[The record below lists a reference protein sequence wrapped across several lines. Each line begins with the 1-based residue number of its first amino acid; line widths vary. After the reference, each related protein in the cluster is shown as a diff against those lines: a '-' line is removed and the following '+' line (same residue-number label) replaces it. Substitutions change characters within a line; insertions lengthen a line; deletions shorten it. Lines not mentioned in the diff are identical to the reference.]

1 MSKII
6 IKKPKKQYIEEL
18 GREVTISKKKR
29 YYIDNLDKDFSTQYG
44 TIKKSDLKK
53 TGKVKSSTDKE
64 FFIFPAHFIDD
75 YKHIRRLP
83 QIIPRKDI
91 GLIITET
98 GLGNKSI
105 VVDAGSGS
113 GGLSLM
119 LANIVKKIITY
130 DIKKEHCDIVKQ
142 NIKTLELKN
151 ITVKNKS
158 IYDNIDEKDID
169 VITLDL
175 PEPWLAV
182 KNCITALKHGGFIV
196 NYSPSVPSIMDFISE
211 VNKHEELF
219 HIKTV
224 ELILREWEFDKRK
237 VRPKSKMMGHSGFLS
252 FVRRL

>member
-18 GREVTISKKKR
+18 GREVSISKKRK
-29 YYIDNLDKDFSTQYG
+29 YYVEDLNKDFSTQYG
-44 TIKKSDLKK
+44 IIKKKDLKR
-53 TGKVKSSTDKE
+53 TGKIKSSTDKE
-64 FFIFPAHFIDD
+64 FFIFPSSFADD
-75 YKHIRRLP
+75 YRHIKRLP

-98 GLGNKSI
+98 GLGKNSI
-105 VVDAGSGS
+105 VVDSGSGS

-130 DIKKEHCDIVKQ
+130 DIEKKHCDVVEH
-142 NIKTLELKN
+142 NIKKLKLKN
-151 ITVKNKS
+151 IKVKNKS
-158 IYDNIDEKDID
+158 IYSKIDEKNVD

-196 NYSPSVPSIMDFISE
+196 SYSPSVPSVMDFITE
-211 VNKHEELF
+211 VVKHEELF
-219 HIKTV
+219 HIRTV
-224 ELILREWEFDKRK
+224 ELVLREWEFDKRK
-237 VRPKSKMMGHSGFLS
+237 VRPKSKMMGHSGFIS
-252 FVRRL
+252 FIRKL